1 MLRLL
6 NKLDQLFVYIASFAL
21 FIMML
26 LIFTNVITRYFFN
39 KPIAGV
45 IEFTGEY
52 LMVFVVFLAMSFTQK
67 EGGHVKVTILE
78 RMLPDKGK
86 LILDLLVK
94 ILSASIFLVLTYT
107 SFLLF
112 TRHLNQDIR
121 SISSV
126 AYPLAP
132 AVFVISLGSFVM
144 SLRLILSLFISSKD
158 TKEQVKD

>member
-26 LIFTNVITRYFFN
+26 LIFTNVITRYFFD

-86 LILDLLVK
+86 FILDLLVK
-94 ILSASIFLVLTYT
+94 ILSVSIFLVLTYT

-158 TKEQVKD
+158 TKEQVKG

>member
-158 TKEQVKD
+158 TKEQVKG

>member
-26 LIFTNVITRYFFN
+26 LIFTNVITRYFFD

-78 RMLPDKGK
+78 RMLPEKGK
-86 LILDLLVK
+86 FILDLLVK
-94 ILSASIFLVLTYT
+94 ILSVSIFLVLTYT

-158 TKEQVKD
+158 TKEQVKG

>member
-6 NKLDQLFVYIASFAL
+6 NKLDQLFVYIASLAL
-21 FIMML
+21 FIMMV
-26 LIFTNVITRYFFN
+26 LIFTNVITRYFFD

-78 RMLPDKGK
+78 RILPEKGK
-86 LILDLLVK
+86 FILDLLVK
-94 ILSASIFLVLTYT
+94 ILSASIFLILTYT

-144 SLRLILSLFISSKD
+144 FIRLILSLFVSSED
-158 TKEQVKD
+158 TKEQVKE

>member
-6 NKLDQLFVYIASFAL
+6 NKLDQLFVYIASLAL

-26 LIFTNVITRYFFN
+26 LIFTNVITRYFFD

-86 LILDLLVK
+86 FILDLLVK
-94 ILSASIFLVLTYT
+94 ILSVSIFLVLTYT

-132 AVFVISLGSFVM
+132 AVFVISLGSLVM

-158 TKEQVKD
+158 TEEEIKD